1 MARADPAGTAWEL
14 LLELLL
20 AQRSR
25 LPRVAAEFGLSPVQA
40 HALQLLEPGQPTPMG
55 ALAQALACDN
65 SNVTGIVDRLEARGV
80 LERRSVDGDRRV
92 RLLVVTEE
100 GGRLRAR
107 LFARLA
113 EPPTGIRRLSRAE
126 QETLAELLR
135 RALAAEPPPRC
146 RPH

>member
-1 MARADPAGTAWEL
+1 MSRADPAGAAWEL

-40 HALQLLEPGQPTPMG
+40 HALRLLEPGRPTPMG
-55 ALAQALACDN
+55 ALAQALACDS

-92 RLLVVTEE
+92 KLLVVTEA
-100 GGRLRAR
+100 GGRLRAQ

-113 EPPTGIRRLSRAE
+113 EPPAGIRELSRAE

-146 RPH
+146 RPR